1 MVYHHPHG
9 ASKVS
14 IFSRDSS
21 YYNPITHQRMYQPVY
36 NPYKPQIG
44 AYNPYSKQM
53 APTAGRSRYP
63 YQSNPYSNNP
73 LSHLTPTAKGRRSSR
88 TRASPTTEASP
99 ASRAWRTEG
108 EVAPAPAKAWPTAP
122 PALSA
127 APPFCTLARVM
138 PDDGAMRCPSRR
150 ARRRACGACPM
161 CVDDPAAISR
171 GYRS

>member
-73 LSHLTPTAKGRRSSR
+73 LSHLHSHGQGPPQQPHPRVAPPRRR
-88 TRASPTTEASP
+88 PP
-99 ASRAWRTEG
+99 ASRAWRTG
-108 EVAPAPAKAWPTAP
+108 GDVAPAPVMHVADGAARPLCR
-122 PALSA
+122 PALLHSG
-127 APPFCTLARVM
+127 V
-138 PDDGAMRCPSRR
+138 
-150 ARRRACGACPM
+150 
-161 CVDDPAAISR
+161 
-171 GYRS
+171 